1 MKPIIDCPITKST
14 TDKITMAHGSGGVA
28 TERLIAEVFSVNFRN
43 DYLDEKN
50 DGAVIPIH
58 SSEIA
63 FSSDSFV
70 VKPIFFPGG
79 DIGSLS
85 VNGTINDILCCG
97 ALPLYLSA
105 SFILEEG
112 LEIYKLEKIVKSM
125 AKAAKEGG
133 IMIVTGD
140 TKVVERGKCDGIY
153 ISTSGIGSILP
164 NLNLSP
170 KNIQHGDAIIVTAPI
185 AEHGIAILTSREK
198 LGFEGKVKSDTAPLR
213 NMIINLL
220 SKVQHISAI
229 RDATRG
235 GVATVLNEIASI
247 SKKAII
253 IDENILPI
261 SKHVAAASALLGL
274 DPLYIANEGVMV
286 VFVPEEYAS
295 TALSVIRED
304 KYGKN
309 AVIIGKV
316 IKGEPGEVYLK
327 TIVGTE
333 RNLPPL
339 LREQLPRIC

>member
-1 MKPIIDCPITKST
+1 
-14 TDKITMAHGSGGVA
+14 
-28 TERLIAEVFSVNFRN
+28 
-43 DYLDEKN
+43 
-50 DGAVIPIH
+50 
-58 SSEIA
+58 
-63 FSSDSFV
+63 
-70 VKPIFFPGG
+70 
-79 DIGSLS
+79 
-85 VNGTINDILCCG
+85 
-97 ALPLYLSA
+97 
-105 SFILEEG
+105 
-112 LEIYKLEKIVKSM
+112 IYKLEKIVKSM

-170 KNIQHGDAIIVTAPI
+170 KNIQHGDTIIVTAPI

>member
-1 MKPIIDCPITKST
+1 
-14 TDKITMAHGSGGVA
+14 
-28 TERLIAEVFSVNFRN
+28 
-43 DYLDEKN
+43 
-50 DGAVIPIH
+50 
-58 SSEIA
+58 
-63 FSSDSFV
+63 
-70 VKPIFFPGG
+70 
-79 DIGSLS
+79 
-85 VNGTINDILCCG
+85 
-97 ALPLYLSA
+97 
-105 SFILEEG
+105 
-112 LEIYKLEKIVKSM
+112 KIVKSM